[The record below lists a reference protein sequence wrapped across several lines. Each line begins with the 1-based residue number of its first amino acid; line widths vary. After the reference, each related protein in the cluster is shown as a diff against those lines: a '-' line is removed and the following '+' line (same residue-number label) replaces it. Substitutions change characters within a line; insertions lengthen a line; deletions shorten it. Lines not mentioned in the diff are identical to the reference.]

1 MGSGPVGGLCY
12 RSCMSGESG
21 IHQKDSPLFHEI
33 QYGARALVPRVVVN
47 GRGEPEDDG
56 RDEGGAGECK

>member
-21 IHQKDSPLFHEI
+21 IHQKAKGIHLCSMRYSTGHGHSFHVELWMV
-33 QYGARALVPRVVVN
+33 GASQRMMVKT
-47 GRGEPEDDG
+47 RGSW
-56 RDEGGAGECK
+56 